1 MKDGTPKEPIM
12 KVAVVAH
19 SGKVLGGGLHEL
31 RQVLAEFGVREP
43 MWAEVD
49 KSRKAPKRVRAA
61 LEAGAELVLVWGG
74 DGMVQQCV
82 RELAGTNVPLAI
94 LPAGTANLLASNLGI
109 PSDIAEAVKIA
120 LHGVRLQ
127 LDVATMN
134 GEPFTVM
141 GGAGFDGMM
150 IADVDGTA
158 KERLG
163 RVAYVRSSIKA
174 MSAPRTTAK
183 IRIDGAPWF
192 DGPASCVLVANVG
205 TLIGGLKVFE
215 TASPKRPRR
224 LTARAIHHGKE
235 GRRPLRP
242 QSPLRTRR
250 RGPHQD
256 TSPQDPHS
264 ARCPHRLRPSAATR
278 PRPHR
283 PMNANGHGYR
293 ADEALGTRRSK
304 LIGRPGPGAELQP

>member
-1 MKDGTPKEPIM
+1 MKDSAPKEPIV

-19 SGKVLGGGLHEL
+19 SGKMLGGGLHEL

-74 DGMVQQCV
+74 DGMLQQCV
-82 RELAGTNVPLAI
+82 RVLAGTNVPLAI

-150 IADVDGTA
+150 IADVDGTT

-215 TASPKRPRR
+215 TASPTDGLLDVGVVVAKGP
-224 LTARAIHHGKE
+224 LQWARVL
-235 GRRPLRP
+235 GRIVSHSDPDA
-242 QSPLRTRR
+242 SPLVQSTTAKKVDVRFAHKVRYELDGGARTK
-250 RGPHQD
+250 
-256 TSPQDPHS
+256 
-264 ARCPHRLRPSAATR
+264 TR
-278 PRPHR
+278 HLKI
-283 PMNANGHGYR
+283 H
-293 ADEALGTRRSK
+293 
-304 LIGRPGPGAELQP
+304 IRPGALTVCVPQPPLDLAPIDQ

>member
-1 MKDGTPKEPIM
+1 M

-19 SGKVLGGGLHEL
+19 SAKTLGGGLPEL
-31 RQVLAEFGVREP
+31 RRILAEFGVREP

-49 KSRKAPKRVRAA
+49 KSRNAPKRVRTA
-61 LEAGAELVLVWGG
+61 LEDGAELVIVWGG

-82 RELAGTNVPLAI
+82 RVLAGTNVPLAI
-94 LPAGTANLLASNLGI
+94 VPAGTANLLATNLAI

-120 LHGVRLQ
+120 LHGVRMQ

-174 MSAPRTTAK
+174 MSAPRTTAR

-192 DGPASCVLVANVG
+192 DGPASCVLIANVS

-215 TASPKRPRR
+215 TASPTDGLLDIGVVVAKGP
-224 LTARAIHHGKE
+224 LQWARVFGRIVIHSD
-235 GRRPLRP
+235 PDA
-242 QSPLRTRR
+242 SPLVQSTTAKKVDVRFAHKVRYELDGGARTK
-250 RGPHQD
+250 
-256 TSPQDPHS
+256 
-264 ARCPHRLRPSAATR
+264 TR
-278 PRPHR
+278 HLKV
-283 PMNANGHGYR
+283 H
-293 ADEALGTRRSK
+293 
-304 LIGRPGPGAELQP
+304 IRPGALTICVPQPPLDVAPVDQ